1 MSIIKYERGFIQ
13 NVLTTELNGLAN
25 VTSVLSAAIDN
36 STALNFF
43 DDLVLSIGNIGS
55 NRDAGAIVELF
66 LLEALDDTNF
76 VDGAVSIEPAQSDM
90 VGVFNIRASTAA
102 QVHVVRGVA
111 LPPTKY
117 KYLVKNKTGQ
127 ALSVINNTLERRPYA
142 YQSGG

>member
-1 MSIIKYERGFIQ
+1 MSIIKYERSDVQ
-13 NVLTTELNGLAN
+13 DVLTTELNGMADGFR
-25 VTSVLSAAIDN
+25 VISATIDN
-36 STALNFF
+36 TTALNFF

-76 VDGAVSIEPAQSDM
+76 VDGGVSIEPAQSDL
-90 VGVFNIRASTAA
+90 VGVFNIRTSTAA

-117 KYLVKNKTGQ
+117 KYLVKNKTGE

-142 YQSGG
+142 YQSG